1 MIFISKLIAKF
12 IKAVLSLL
20 SSSEE
25 HVETSEVIVASVG
38 SFTSSDKIIQ
48 PLPIVNT
55 YLLPDRGVFFPV
67 ANGFVLSGTNY
78 LYTENFS
85 TWTSISN
92 NGITTGRVLPAGS
105 TAPFGYNQIPLSQDA
120 FGMIEGVPSNSLLLS
135 SLVGFNVDNRICY
148 FTNKTGI
155 TSFLYRGRRIYIG
168 KQWAWVSN
176 KLNTGDELISTGWF
190 PYNNFSYQSYS
201 PLEREVMYRRIQVP
215 HPYAGLTIS
224 NVTQPENQ
232 VISFLENASTLSV
245 AENPNGDIYGLHRD
259 NIRVFLTKNFA
270 YTSCWLANSL
280 DNGYSLN
287 TTNFTFPTSIFGHY
301 YRESVADLLV
311 GENGE
316 ASPQVAC
323 IDTDVFISQYNKIFK
338 LNNNLELQNIYEVPF
353 CVQQMTADISHLY
366 LLHKGGISKCL
377 P

>member
-85 TWTSISN
+85 TWTSIPN
-92 NGITTGRVLPAGS
+92 NGITAGRVLPVGS

-135 SLVGFNVDNRICY
+135 SLVGFNVDNKICY

-215 HPYAGLTIS
+215 HPSAGLTIS

-259 NIRVFLTKNFA
+259 SVRVFLTKNFA

-323 IDTDVFISQYNKIFK
+323 IDTNVFISQYNKIFK

-353 CVQQMTADISHLY
+353 CVQQMTADIDHLY
-366 LLHKGGISKCL
+366 LVHKGGITKCL

>member
-353 CVQQMTADISHLY
+353 CVQQMTADIDHLY